1 MKERFHNEI
10 IFFIE
15 CIHESLDYFVVIKQ
29 RLITSPIRD
38 QLLRETSNYSENY
51 YSRFIVEPITFN
63 ATF

>member
-29 RLITSPIRD
+29 RLIR
-38 QLLRETSNYSENY
+38 QLEVNY
-51 YSRFIVEPITFN
+51 FAKLQIILKIIIHGL
-63 ATF
+63 